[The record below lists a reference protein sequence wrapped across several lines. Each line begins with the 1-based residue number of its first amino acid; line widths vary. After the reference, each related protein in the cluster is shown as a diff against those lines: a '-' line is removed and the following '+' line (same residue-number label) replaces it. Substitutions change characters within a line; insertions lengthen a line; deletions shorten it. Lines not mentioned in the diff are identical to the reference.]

1 MLFAVRARLLNMP
14 SPCSTDFSCGDKTG
28 ALHPTRHVG
37 GFVDLREL
45 LDDAWTEFEATA
57 PVGIDF
63 VAEASL
69 RSMIGSRLMQVAKTG
84 ETDRATLKAFALNG
98 L

>member
-1 MLFAVRARLLNMP
+1 MYNREFAP
-14 SPCSTDFSCGDKTG
+14 
-28 ALHPTRHVG
+28 G

-45 LDDAWTEFEATA
+45 LDDAWSEFEATS
-57 PVGIDF
+57 PMGIDL

-69 RSMIGSRLMQVAKTG
+69 RGMIATRLMRAAKAG
-84 ETDRATLKAFALNG
+84 ETDRAALKAVALSG

>member
-1 MLFAVRARLLNMP
+1 MFNRAFA
-14 SPCSTDFSCGDKTG
+14 S
-28 ALHPTRHVG
+28 G

-45 LDDAWTEFEATA
+45 LDDAWTEFETTA
-57 PVGIDF
+57 PVGIDL

-69 RSMIGSRLMQVAKTG
+69 RSMIGARLMRAAKAG
-84 ETDRATLKAFALNG
+84 ETDRATLKALALNG

>member
-1 MLFAVRARLLNMP
+1 MYNRAFAPA
-14 SPCSTDFSCGDKTG
+14 
-28 ALHPTRHVG
+28 

-45 LDDAWTEFEATA
+45 LDDAWTEFEATS
-57 PVGIDF
+57 PVGIDL

-69 RSMIGSRLMQVAKTG
+69 RSMIGARLMRAAKTG